1 MNNCDTVILEFAKGK
16 SSFRASDLSEV
27 LKGVSLPVINAT
39 LSKMTKHGELVRTGR
54 GLYERNDFLEVFSP
68 EISGHTKSIYKLLRE
83 QFPFTRF
90 CVYEGSWISGM
101 MHHIAPN
108 HSIYIEVERYADEA
122 VFEWLK
128 SKDKK
133 AIHKPDA
140 DFIYKYVDLKEENYI
155 VKIMTSQ
162 SPLRTKDGVEVPA
175 LEKLL
180 VDMYCDKDFSYLQG
194 SEYYRIMAG
203 VQERYSINRNTLI
216 RYASRRN
223 AAEQIDKILTESRY
237 DID

>member
-1 MNNCDTVILEFAKGK
+1 MSNCSSIYEFAKRK
-16 SSFRASDLSEV
+16 PIFRASDISGV
-27 LKGVSLPVINAT
+27 LQGVSLSVINAT
-39 LSKMTKHGELVRTGR
+39 LSKMTKQGKLARIGHGI
-54 GLYERNDFLEVFSP
+54 YEINNTLETFSP
-68 EISGHTKSIYKLLRE
+68 EVSQNAKDTYKLLRE

-90 CVYEGSWISGM
+90 CIYEGNWISGF

-108 HSIYIEVERYADEA
+108 HSLYIEVERYADEA
-122 VFEWLK
+122 VFEFLK
-128 SKDKK
+128 SNSRN
-133 AIHKPDA
+133 AYHKPDA
-140 DFIYKYVDLKEENYI
+140 NFIYKYIDLKEDNCI
-155 VKIMTSQ
+155 VKILTSQ
-162 SPLRTKDGVEVPA
+162 SPLRTKDGIVIPT

-203 VQERYSINRNTLI
+203 VQDHYSINRNTLL

-223 AAEQIDKILTESRY
+223 VTEQIDKILNESRY

>member
-1 MNNCDTVILEFAKGK
+1 MNNCDTVISEFAKGK
-16 SSFRASDLSEV
+16 STFKASDLSEV
-27 LKGVSLPVINAT
+27 LKGISLPVINTT
-39 LSKMTKHGELVRTGR
+39 LSKMAKRGELVRAGR
-54 GLYERNDFLEVFSP
+54 GIYERSNSLKVFTP
-68 EISGHTKSIYKLLRE
+68 DISQHAKSIYELVQE
-83 QFPFTRF
+83 QFPFTKL
-90 CVYEGSWISGM
+90 CVYEGNWISGM

-128 SKDKK
+128 SNDKK
-133 AIHKPDA
+133 ACHKPDA
-140 DFIYKYVDLKEENYI
+140 DFIYKYIDLKEENYI
-155 VKIMTSQ
+155 VKILTSQ
-162 SPLRTKDGVEVPA
+162 SPLRTKDGVKIPT

-180 VDMYCDKDFSYLQG
+180 VDMYCDKDFAYLQG

-203 VQERYSINRNTLI
+203 IQEHYSINRNTLI

-223 AAEQIDKILTESRY
+223 AAKQIDKILTESNY